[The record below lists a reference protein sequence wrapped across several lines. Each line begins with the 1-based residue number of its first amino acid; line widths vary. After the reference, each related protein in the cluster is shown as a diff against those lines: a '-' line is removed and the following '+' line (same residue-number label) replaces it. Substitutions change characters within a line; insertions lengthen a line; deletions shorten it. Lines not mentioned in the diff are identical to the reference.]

1 MGYTLRTVRE
11 EVEKGSHLL
20 KEEMVLAIMKLVAD
34 KDEDDHEQRTSTEWV
49 SLVDQGGLWH
59 ITNETFSSF
68 GPLKRSFTFTSQFQP
83 STNFHLV

>member
-11 EVEKGSHLL
+11 EVEKGSHPL

-34 KDEDDHEQRTSTEWV
+34 EDDDEQGTSTEWV

-59 ITNETFSSF
+59 VTNETFMF
-68 GPLKRSFTFTSQFQP
+68 FVPLKRSFAFTSQFQL